1 MEPIA
6 FRFCSGF
13 AFMTAS
19 ARFCYVAFAIIA
31 LTMSAGMLTVHAQGR
46 SKKRAPPP
54 TFDARE
60 VDQVFFSDARKV
72 LVGKRPTPLTS
83 DLGPAK
89 TVDRTI
95 TPSRTGTLPGPGDG
109 IRWSTLISPETL
121 ADEVKAYP
129 PLLAAVVKTP
139 SQFQGKGAREA
150 RRYFSTLATVFA
162 IVAEYDG
169 DIRWKNQSAA
179 ARELF
184 ARAGFNSKSDNEN
197 VYHEAKLRSADLA
210 GLLRGETI
218 APPPTIES
226 RPNFNEQVAN
236 RPPLM
241 WRMERAQRDRLIIWT
256 ANRADFN
263 RNLDGIK
270 HEAEMVAALAQV
282 IQHPSY
288 TDAEDDSYIQYAKAL
303 QKAALEIRKAADEK
317 NADAARTEAGKMSQ
331 ACNNCHIDFRGE

>member
-1 MEPIA
+1 MEPVA
-6 FRFCSGF
+6 FRFLGCF
-13 AFMTAS
+13 AFMTTS
-19 ARFCYVAFAIIA
+19 ARLYCVAISIVVVATFAGA
-31 LTMSAGMLTVHAQGR
+31 LTVHAQGR
-46 SKKRAPPP
+46 SRKRAPPP

-60 VDQVFFSDARKV
+60 VDQVFFPDARKA
-72 LVGKRPTPLTS
+72 LVGKRSTPAAS
-83 DLGPAK
+83 EGGPEKSA
-89 TVDRTI
+89 DRTF
-95 TPSRTGTLPGPGDG
+95 TPNRNETPKAPGKG
-109 IRWSTLISPETL
+109 IRWSTLISAETL

-169 DIRWKNQSAA
+169 DVRWKNQAAA

-197 VYHEAKLRSADLA
+197 VYNEAKLRSADLT
-210 GLLRGETI
+210 GLLRGETLV
-218 APPPTIES
+218 PPPNIEPE
-226 RPNFNEQVAN
+226 PNFSEQVAN

-241 WRMERAQRDRLIIWT
+241 SRLEQAQRDRLAIWT

-263 RNLDGIK
+263 RNLRCIT
-270 HEAEMVAALAQV
+270 HEAEMVAALSQV

-288 TDAEDDSYIQYAKAL
+288 PDAEDESYLEYAKAL
-303 QKAALEIRKAADEK
+303 QKAALEIRDAAKEK
-317 NADAARTEAGKMSQ
+317 NADTARTAAGKLSQ
-331 ACNNCHIDFRGE
+331 ACNNCHVDFRGE